1 MKKVLLLLI
10 ALVAFAAIP
19 SVAIAGDNQNT
30 ENEVE
35 GDQETESEAGGGS
48 AGDGGQAGGGQSAT
62 QQCQV
67 AGGDCEQSIDQSQ
80 TFNQFGQGGN
90 GDNGEGNGHFD
101 NGDNGDNG
109 VGGGVTTGHVGGVG
123 GGGVGGVT
131 LARTGFDAWVLA
143 LLGGLSLAGGLGL
156 LAAQRRGRLNA

>member
-1 MKKVLLLLI
+1 MKKVLLLLV
-10 ALVAFAAIP
+10 ALAAFAAFP
-19 SVAIAGDNQNT
+19 AMALAQNGFE
-30 ENEVE
+30 ENEGEVE
-35 GDQETESEAGGGS
+35 GDQEAESEAGGGS
-48 AGDGGQAGGGQSAT
+48 AGSGGQAGGGQSAV

-67 AGGDCEQSIDQSQ
+67 GVGNCDQSIDQSQ

-90 GDNGEGNGHFD
+90 GDDNGEGHGHG
-101 NGDNGDNG
+101 GDVDRFGH
-109 VGGGVTTGHVGGVG
+109 GGVDAGHVGGVG

-143 LLGGLSLAGGLGL
+143 LIGGLSLAGGLGL